1 MQTTKKQKQNTSKRK
16 TTNVKYATKPQAT
29 CITKKAEGNSC
40 VISPLSWLFAVRA
53 TTAATKK

>member
-1 MQTTKKQKQNTSKRK
+1 MLNMKRLKQNTLKKK

-29 CITKKAEGNSC
+29 CITKKEGVSSC

-53 TTAATKK
+53 TTAATTK